1 MDINEIRRIYEQKM
15 SKPSQ
20 EQVAY
25 AKLLST
31 MMTVGLLSL
40 MLTFILYISG
50 ILTPHI
56 PKHTLPDLWHL
67 PVAEYLQK
75 TGIEPGWSWVSMI
88 KKGDFINFIGIVF
101 LAGATVLCFIRIIPI
116 YLKRKDIIYALIA
129 IIEVAVLVFAASGI
143 LKTGGH

>member
-129 IIEVAVLVFAASGI
+129 IIEVVVLVFAASGI